1 MRAIEDGVV
10 GKGNS
15 ASKEG
20 ETAEKKEGEKEEDKE
35 KAKGSSGDEIL
46 VPLTSSLYVRGRM
59 ASREHVLVDVGTG
72 FYVEKVGFAGGGGYS
87 PPVH

>member
-20 ETAEKKEGEKEEDKE
+20 ETAEKKEEDKE

-59 ASREHVLVDVGTG
+59 ASRERVLVDVGTG

>member
-20 ETAEKKEGEKEEDKE
+20 ETAEKKEEDKE